1 MMHAI
6 FMFKWVQSTPGKMI
20 EPETYVMLQNNA
32 FWGKLCAR
40 TMSMRFYF
48 CHYSI
53 VVSHLHQYLVDN
65 NSSTFHF
72 SDALSSI
79 EGAIDLGYSH
89 YYGSDLFDKIAAK
102 MAADVLAISSASAR
116 RLSNSLASGF
126 KNDNVKDD
134 ATSIIVSNNLQEVH
148 PLKSCPSCANP
159 PTPTNLSP
167 AAYPLINLR
176 RYVRSPTRTSVSSCW
191 NPIRERSCMAM

>member
-1 MMHAI
+1 
-6 FMFKWVQSTPGKMI
+6 
-20 EPETYVMLQNNA
+20 
-32 FWGKLCAR
+32 
-40 TMSMRFYF
+40 MSMSFYF

-53 VVSHLHQYLVDN
+53 VFSHLRHYLVDN
-65 NSSTFHF
+65 NLPTYHF
-72 SDALSSI
+72 SDSSSPI
-79 EGAIDLGYSH
+79 EGAIDLGYIHSH
-89 YYGSDLFDKIAAK
+89 GPGLFDEIAAK
-102 MAADVLAISSASAR
+102 MAVDVLEISSASAR

-126 KNDNVKDD
+126 ENDDGKDD

-176 RYVRSPTRTSVSSCW
+176 RYVRSPTRTSVSLCW
-191 NPIRERSCMAM
+191 NPIRERSCMTM